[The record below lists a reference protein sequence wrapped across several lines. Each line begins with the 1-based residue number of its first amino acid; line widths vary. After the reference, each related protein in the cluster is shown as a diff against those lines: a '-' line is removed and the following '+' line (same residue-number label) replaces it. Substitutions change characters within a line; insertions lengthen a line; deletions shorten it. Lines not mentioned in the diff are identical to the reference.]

1 VRASDIG
8 CRLGGS
14 EFLVICPSSSRM
26 NAAAVAEA
34 ILSEQQPFRTSDGV
48 ECWNGAVSIGIAEAD
63 STIEGPEDLRR
74 AAGQALYAAKRQG
87 GACMAFSQES

>member
-1 VRASDIG
+1 VRASDIV

-34 ILSEQQPFRTSDGV
+34 ILSEQQPFRTSGF
-48 ECWNGAVSIGIAEAD
+48 G
-63 STIEGPEDLRR
+63 R
-74 AAGQALYAAKRQG
+74 Y
-87 GACMAFSQES
+87 